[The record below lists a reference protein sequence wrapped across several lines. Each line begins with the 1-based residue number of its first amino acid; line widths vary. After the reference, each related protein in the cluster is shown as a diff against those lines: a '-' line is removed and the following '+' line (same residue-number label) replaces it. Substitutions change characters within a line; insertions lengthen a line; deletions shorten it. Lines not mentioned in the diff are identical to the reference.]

1 MKQWCLR
8 NKIDKIALYRIRGT
22 TTNEEMAKEVVD
34 QVNISKQMS
43 NEGSD
48 ETNAAIRI
56 SPLERRDV
64 ALSMLRLF
72 DDEKE
77 IQQLRFKFSCI
88 RVREEALLYVCFF
101 CLILLMSL
109 FLTVG
114 ECKGEEEN
122 QLFVLFLRC
131 FIFIQHL

>member
-1 MKQWCLR
+1 MR
-8 NKIDKIALYRIRGT
+8 EIALYRIRGT

-101 CLILLMSL
+101 CLMLFMSL

-114 ECKGEEEN
+114 KCK
-122 QLFVLFLRC
+122 
-131 FIFIQHL
+131 